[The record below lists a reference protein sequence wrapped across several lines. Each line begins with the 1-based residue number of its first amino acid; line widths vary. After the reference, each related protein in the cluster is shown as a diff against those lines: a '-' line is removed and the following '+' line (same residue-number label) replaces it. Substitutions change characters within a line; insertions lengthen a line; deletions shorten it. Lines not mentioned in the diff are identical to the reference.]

1 MGLPLVAIALAG
13 VAFSL
18 AGEAENLQAI
28 LAGFGCLLCITVAG
42 MASHP
47 MAGAAIAS
55 AAGTL
60 IGLYL
65 AIQKTLAN
73 LPGHSSICKIN
84 ETFDCDRV
92 NTSAWSEMFGLPT
105 ALWASAFYAGLT
117 VIALNA
123 WRERPGYNRAP
134 VLVFAGGGLATLF
147 SVFMAWQSSKLGAYC
162 LFCIGL
168 YLVAV
173 LVLTSAGLAAREHG
187 YMTHLRATL
196 FGHGDRSSGA
206 ALTTSA
212 IVLLVGGGI
221 YQSIDTTAPTSD
233 PENYSVGEFYERP
246 SGTLKLSGDEPVFG
260 HPDAQYTLVEF
271 ASYTCP
277 HCAKLAQP
285 IKKLVSR
292 HRDLKL
298 IHKLFVFDGHPPLPA
313 QAAWCAHQQGRFW
326 EMNDMLFANLGS
338 TTDRS
343 DLEFIAE
350 KQVGLEPEAF
360 AACLDNPAS
369 LAATQ
374 ADTEAGRDAGL
385 VGTPTLYLGGLV
397 PGEEWVRIVNGLED
411 AVELLLTSEEKGV
424 PLPAA
429 GAPGSRESHDG
440 HNH

>member
-1 MGLPLVAIALAG
+1 
-13 VAFSL
+13 
-18 AGEAENLQAI
+18 
-28 LAGFGCLLCITVAG
+28 
-42 MASHP
+42 

-55 AAGTL
+55 AAGTA

-65 AIQKTLAN
+65 TVQKTIAN

-84 ETFDCDRV
+84 ETLDCDRV
-92 NTSAWSEMFGLPT
+92 NSSAWSEMLGLPT

-117 VIALNA
+117 IIALNA

-134 VLVFAGGGLATLF
+134 VLVFGGGGLASLF
-147 SVFMAWQSSKLGAYC
+147 SIFMVWQSSKLGAYC

-168 YLVAV
+168 YLVAL
-173 LVLTSAGLAAREHG
+173 LVLFSAGLAAREHG
-187 YMTHLRATL
+187 YLTHFRAAL

-206 ALTTSA
+206 ALATSA
-212 IVLLVGGGI
+212 IVLLVGGGV
-221 YQSIDTTAPTSD
+221 YESTDTPAPASD

-246 SGTLKLSGDEPVFG
+246 SGTLKLAGDEPVFG
-260 HPDAQYTLVEF
+260 HPNAKYTLVEF

-292 HRDLKL
+292 NRDLKL
-298 IHKLFVFDGHPPLPA
+298 VHKLFVFDGHPPLPA

-326 EMNDMLFANLGS
+326 EMNDLLFTNIGN
-338 TTDRS
+338 TTERA

-350 KQVGLEPEAF
+350 KQVGLDLETF
-360 AACLDNPAS
+360 GACLDSPAS
-369 LAATQ
+369 LSATK
-374 ADTEAGRDAGL
+374 ADTKAGRDAGL
-385 VGTPTLYLGGLV
+385 EGTPTLYLGGLV

-411 AVELLLTSEEKGV
+411 AVELLLKSHEEGIT
-424 PLPAA
+424 LPAA
-429 GAPGSRESHDG
+429 GEPGSRESHEG